1 MAGLSRLTEE
11 FREILRQEKLELN
24 TYACKGCCPHIPYS
38 GSVGVHVH
46 NQISRHRSLDIVT
59 AVAHGHIY
67 SFS

>member
-46 NQISRHRSLDIVT
+46 K
-59 AVAHGHIY
+59 
-67 SFS
+67 